1 MSLCWEDRNML
12 IAVLGGLGS
21 GKTLFLTWLGL
32 KSIGKSDVY
41 ANFHIAHPK
50 VKFLTPLEFVKL
62 ALSTNKNKKYVVLLD
77 EVYGWLDSRC
87 SSSKTNRLLD
97 IIGLQ
102 SRKRNMDIFYT
113 AQLGS
118 SVDLRFRDITDIV
131 VKCEKIPNYGFYY
144 SINRQTWRGIKTK
157 KYFIPLDSAG
167 KIWQYYDTTE
177 VVKPIGLNK
186 LIAELQK
193 IEE

>member
-1 MSLCWEDRNML
+1 ML
-12 IAVLGGLGS
+12 GAILGGLGS

-32 KSIGKSDVY
+32 KNVGDSEVY
-41 ANFHIAHPK
+41 ANFHIIHPK
-50 VKFLTPLEFVKL
+50 VKFLTPVGFVKL
-62 ALSTNKNKKYVVLLD
+62 ALSTNKNKKYVILLD

-87 SSSKTNRLLD
+87 SASRTNRLLD
-97 IIGLQ
+97 IVGLQ

-118 SVDLRFRDITDIV
+118 SVDLRFRDITDII

-157 KYFIPLDSAG
+157 KYFIPLDAAS
-167 KIWQYYDTTE
+167 KIWRFYDTTE

-186 LIAELQK
+186 LIKELEK
-193 IEE
+193 IEQ

>member
-1 MSLCWEDRNML
+1 ML

-87 SSSKTNRLLD
+87 SSTKTNRLLD

-144 SINRQTWRGIKTK
+144 SINRQMWRGIKTK

-186 LIAELQK
+186 LIGELEK

>member
-1 MSLCWEDRNML
+1 ML

-21 GKTLFLTWLGL
+21 GKTLLLTWIGL
-32 KSIGKSDVY
+32 TSVEHSEVY

-50 VKFLTPLEFVKL
+50 IHYLTPLEFVKL
-62 ALSTNKNKKYVVLLD
+62 ALSTQKNKNYIVLLD

-87 SSSKTNRLLD
+87 SATKTNRLLD

-113 AQLGS
+113 AQIGS
-118 SVDLRFRDITDIV
+118 SVDLRYREITDVV
-131 VKCEKIPNYGFYY
+131 VKCLKIPNYGFLYV
-144 SINRQTWRGIKTK
+144 INKQTWKGVKTRK
-157 KYFIPLDSAG
+157 FFMPMSTAS
-167 KIWQYYDTTE
+167 KIWKYYDTSE

-186 LIAELQK
+186 LITELEK
-193 IEE
+193 LEE